1 MLDILLKA
9 IDKVERSRAEIARL
23 SQAKPEGWKSDYAKL
38 RLRIQDE
45 IGELE
50 RLAATFSDG
59 GDLREMV
66 KNALAR
72 VKHHQ
77 ARWPVMLIKSK
88 NEEYDASVHAMNE
101 LFSQIARYIRSKT

>member
-1 MLDILLKA
+1 MLDILHTA

-23 SQAKPEGWKSDYAKL
+23 SKAQPEGWKSEYAKL

-50 RLAATFSDG
+50 RLAQRYTDG
-59 GDLREMV
+59 GELHEMV
-66 KNALAR
+66 KTALAR

-101 LFSQIARYIRSKT
+101 LFSQIARYIKSKT